1 MQTHHSC
8 YALSAVINLLSYSYC
23 WIAFRVNA
31 EKEGFVLAG
40 LDANGN
46 FNAHKLAEVIVEVVD
61 KADSKPLQVS
71 FLNCMSFTLN

>member
-8 YALSAVINLLSYSYC
+8 CAVCAVLCHSYC
-23 WIAFRVNA
+23 RIPFRVTA
-31 EKEGFVLAG
+31 EKEGFVLTG
-40 LDANGN
+40 PDANGN

-71 FLNCMSFTLN
+71 YLNNTSFILN